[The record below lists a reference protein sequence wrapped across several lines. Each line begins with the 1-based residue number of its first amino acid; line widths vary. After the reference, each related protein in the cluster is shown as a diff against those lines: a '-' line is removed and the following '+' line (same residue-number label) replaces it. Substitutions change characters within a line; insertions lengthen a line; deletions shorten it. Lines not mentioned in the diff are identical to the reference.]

1 MNVARKSIATIE
13 AEGAACGPLFFSDC
27 FRGQGG
33 WETSVSEPSKLL
45 ERLRLA
51 LFAGE
56 LAQ

>member
-13 AEGAACGPLFFSDC
+13 AEGAACGPLFFGDC

-33 WETSVSEPSKLL
+33 SETPVSKPSKRLAK
-45 ERLRLA
+45 LRLA